1 MYGQDFFY
9 SRHKVTG
16 NYGKYDKKA
25 DDMATNLVH
34 FTSIY
39 LSGKELRTPSSSN
52 PVWFE
57 I

>member
-25 DDMATNLVH
+25 DDMSNKSGA
-34 FTSIY
+34 IY
-39 LSGKELRTPSSSN
+39 LHLSFWKGTQN
-52 PVWFE
+52 FNF
-57 I
+57 